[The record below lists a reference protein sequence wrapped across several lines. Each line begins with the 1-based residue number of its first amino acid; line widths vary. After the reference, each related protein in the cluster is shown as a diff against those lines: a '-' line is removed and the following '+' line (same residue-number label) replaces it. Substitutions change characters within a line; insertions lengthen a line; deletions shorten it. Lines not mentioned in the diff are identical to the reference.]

1 MTAVQRCGKNTTI
14 LSTPIFIYLFSTM
27 NADALFLEFH
37 YKLIEDGYGKGKR
50 EPMNQSKREILIQE
64 SLNQPFD
71 CQ

>member
-1 MTAVQRCGKNTTI
+1 MD
-14 LSTPIFIYLFSTM
+14 
-27 NADALFLEFH
+27 ADALFLEFH